1 MSQGVLPSQIRTLLI
16 GFSSRI
22 SARTGGGANGQAAA
36 LGGTNSG
43 ISAAAPLAVPVS
55 VSAMSLLG
63 GGLPRNG
70 ERCLRGALGPMT
82 SERTDG

>member
-1 MSQGVLPSQIRTLLI
+1 MAGDEPGVLPSQIRTLLI
-16 GFSSRI
+16 GFPSRI

-63 GGLPRNG
+63 GGSP
-70 ERCLRGALGPMT
+70 ERGAVSQRG
-82 SERTDG
+82 SGAYDIGAD